1 MTWLIQRLRVPA
13 NERQMGVTLAMCAV
27 AMSLMLWAILWESE
41 IISRQAE
48 LIRWLKDVHIGGLIF
63 SPLRARQPPPV
74 DPNVFPPPALPLSGL
89 KADQTTNTHK
99 A

>member
-13 NERQMGVTLAMCAV
+13 NERQMGVT

-48 LIRWLKDVHIGGLIF
+48 LIRWLKDVHIGG
-63 SPLRARQPPPV
+63 
-74 DPNVFPPPALPLSGL
+74 
-89 KADQTTNTHK
+89 
-99 A
+99 